1 MNTSRFTIRYKAIH
15 PGTDCTELVFYGS
28 IEQVMQNAGN
38 MGQNAAAS
46 TAQGA
51 ASLKQR
57 RLYITDEH
65 IASLSPVKS
74 FLQKQKEGGA
84 PVCIVK
90 AGEKHKSIDSVLEI
104 VKTALDNNLNRSS
117 IFVGIGG
124 GVVCDMSAFAASV
137 FKRGALLELIPT
149 TLLAMVDAAIGGKTG
164 CDFGDYKNMIGSFYP
179 AGKLYIAP
187 EFTQSLSDTEFHSGL
202 AEVLKTALLYDKKL
216 FRLLQEKKEE
226 VLQRKPEIINHIV
239 RVCTCAK
246 ARTVQKDLTERGIR
260 MHLNLGHTFGHA
272 LETLAGLGTISHG
285 EAVAWG
291 IGRAIALSEKLE
303 LCPSSYKEE
312 VFQVLQSYGWS
323 CERIHP
329 ILHTALKKA
338 GQDAPLTK
346 DSSYEAADHSVDMA
360 ADSPAEEL
368 LQAMK
373 KDKKNSSNTVRL
385 ILQKGIESAVI
396 REVEDEYIRTV
407 L

>member
-1 MNTSRFTIRYKAIH
+1 MNTSRFTIRYKAVH
-15 PGTDCTELVFYGS
+15 PGTDCTELFFYGS
-28 IEQVMQNAGN
+28 IEQALQNVGTSIT
-38 MGQNAAAS
+38 Q
-46 TAQGA
+46 
-51 ASLKQR
+51 K
-57 RLYITDEH
+57 RLYITDEQ
-65 IASLSPVKS
+65 IASLRPVKS
-74 FLQKQKEGGA
+74 FLQKQKEEGA

-179 AGKLYIAP
+179 AGKLHIAP
-187 EFTQSLSDTEFHSGL
+187 EFTQSLSDTEFRSGL

-226 VLQRKPEIINHIV
+226 VLRREAEIINHIV

-312 VFQVLQSYGWS
+312 VFQALQSYGWS

-329 ILHTALKKA
+329 VLRESFFVKDNTAQA
-338 GQDAPLTK
+338 
-346 DSSYEAADHSVDMA
+346 
-360 ADSPAEEL
+360 L

-385 ILQKGIESAVI
+385 ILQRGIESAVI

>member
-1 MNTSRFTIRYKAIH
+1 MNTSRFTIRYKAVH
-15 PGTDCTELVFYGS
+15 PGTDCTELFFYGS
-28 IEQVMQNAGN
+28 IEQALQNAGN
-38 MGQNAAAS
+38 MKQN
-46 TAQGA
+46 A

-57 RLYITDEH
+57 RLYITDEQ

-74 FLQKQKEGGA
+74 FLQKQKEEGA

-179 AGKLYIAP
+179 AGKLHIAP
-187 EFTQSLSDTEFHSGL
+187 EFTQSLSDTEFRSGL

-226 VLQRKPEIINHIV
+226 VLRREAEIINHIV

-260 MHLNLGHTFGHA
+260 MQLNLGHTFGHA

-291 IGRAIALSEKLE
+291 IGRAIALSEKLGI
-303 LCPSSYKEE
+303 CPSSYKEE
-312 VFQVLQSYGWS
+312 VFQALQSYGWS
-323 CERIHP
+323 CEHIHP
-329 ILHTALKKA
+329 VLHTALKKA
-338 GQDAPLTK
+338 RQAAPLAK
-346 DSSYEAADHSVDMA
+346 DSPTTTTDGSAGTA
-360 ADSPAEEL
+360 ADSPTEAL

>member
-1 MNTSRFTIRYKAIH
+1 MNTSRFTIRYKAVH
-15 PGTDCTELVFYGS
+15 PGTDCTELFFYGS
-28 IEQVMQNAGN
+28 IEQALQNAGN
-38 MGQNAAAS
+38 MKQNAAAS

-51 ASLKQR
+51 TSLKQR
-57 RLYITDEH
+57 RLYITDEQV
-65 IASLSPVKS
+65 ASLSPVKS

-90 AGEKHKSIDSVLEI
+90 AGEEHKSIDSVLKI

-179 AGKLYIAP
+179 AGKLHIAP
-187 EFTQSLSDTEFHSGL
+187 EFTQSLSDTEFRSGL

-226 VLQRKPEIINHIV
+226 VLRREAEIINHIV

-312 VFQVLQSYGWS
+312 VFQALQNYGWS
-323 CERIHP
+323 CERVHP
-329 ILHTALKKA
+329 VLHTALKKA
-338 GQDAPLTK
+338 RQAAPLAK
-346 DSSYEAADHSVDMA
+346 DSPTTTTDGSAGTA
-360 ADSPAEEL
+360 ADSPTEAL

>member
-1 MNTSRFTIRYKAIH
+1 MNTSRFTIRYKAVH
-15 PGTDCTELVFYGS
+15 PGTDCTELFFYGS
-28 IEQVMQNAGN
+28 IEQALQNAGN
-38 MGQNAAAS
+38 MKQN
-46 TAQGA
+46 A

-57 RLYITDEH
+57 RLYITDEQ

-74 FLQKQKEGGA
+74 FLQKQKEEGA
-84 PVCIVK
+84 PICIVK
-90 AGEKHKSIDSVLEI
+90 AGEEHKSIDSVLEI

-124 GVVCDMSAFAASV
+124 GVVCDLSAFAASV

-179 AGKLYIAP
+179 AGKLHIVP
-187 EFTQSLSDTEFHSGL
+187 EFTQSLSDTEFRSGL

-226 VLQRKPEIINHIV
+226 VLRREAEIINHIV

-272 LETLAGLGTISHG
+272 LETLVGLGTISHG

-291 IGRAIALSEKLE
+291 IGRAIALSEKLN

-312 VFQVLQSYGWS
+312 VFQALQSYGWS
-323 CERIHP
+323 CEHIHP
-329 ILHTALKKA
+329 VLRESFFVKDNTA
-338 GQDAPLTK
+338 Q
-346 DSSYEAADHSVDMA
+346 V
-360 ADSPAEEL
+360 L

>member
-1 MNTSRFTIRYKAIH
+1 MNTSRFTIRYKAVH
-15 PGTDCTELVFYGS
+15 PGTNCTELFFYGS
-28 IEQVMQNAGN
+28 IEQALQNAGN
-38 MGQNAAAS
+38 MKQN
-46 TAQGA
+46 A

-57 RLYITDEH
+57 RLYITDEQV
-65 IASLSPVKS
+65 ASLRPVKS
-74 FLQKQKEGGA
+74 FLQKQKEEGA

-90 AGEKHKSIDSVLEI
+90 AGEEHKSIDSVLEI

-179 AGKLYIAP
+179 AGKLHIAP
-187 EFTQSLSDTEFHSGL
+187 EFTQSLSDTEFRSGL

-226 VLQRKPEIINHIV
+226 VLRREAEIINLIV

-312 VFQVLQSYGWS
+312 VFQALQNYGWS
-323 CERIHP
+323 CEHIHP
-329 ILHTALKKA
+329 VLHTALKKA
-338 GQDAPLTK
+338 RQAVPLAK
-346 DSSYEAADHSVDMA
+346 DSPTTTTDGSAGPA
-360 ADSPAEEL
+360 ADSPTEAL

-385 ILQKGIESAVI
+385 ILQKSIESSVI

>member
-1 MNTSRFTIRYKAIH
+1 MNTSRFTIRYKAVH
-15 PGTDCTELVFYGS
+15 PGTDCTELFFYGS
-28 IEQVMQNAGN
+28 IERALQNAGT
-38 MGQNAAAS
+38 S
-46 TAQGA
+46 IT
-51 ASLKQR
+51 QR
-57 RLYITDEH
+57 RLYITDEQV
-65 IASLSPVKS
+65 ASLSPVKS

-90 AGEKHKSIDSVLEI
+90 AGEEHKSIDSVLKI

-124 GVVCDMSAFAASV
+124 GIVCDMSAFAASV

-179 AGKLYIAP
+179 AGKLHIAP
-187 EFTQSLSDTEFHSGL
+187 EFTQSLSDTEFRSGL

-226 VLQRKPEIINHIV
+226 VLRREAEIINHIV

-312 VFQVLQSYGWS
+312 VFQALQSYGWS
-323 CERIHP
+323 CERVHP
-329 ILHTALKKA
+329 VLQTALKKA
-338 GQDAPLTK
+338 RQAVPLVK
-346 DSSYEAADHSVDMA
+346 DNPTTTTDGSAGTA
-360 ADSPAEEL
+360 ADSPTEAL